1 MRRPSRCRP
10 WATAALLAAAAAAAG
25 CGGGGGEAAA
35 TAPVATTAP
44 PPGVGAP
51 APAPSSAAPAGPPRV
66 RSASGRWRLR
76 RAPVVVDL
84 GGGLL
89 QLYVRLTHA
98 LDDTPGRQAMVMAVD
113 GVPAGQTAT
122 GLGWTDHAEGN
133 CYANTVRAAGT
144 RLKGLEAG
152 TPVRVTLR
160 FGAKGAPHQGT
171 TVATTRS
178 RRALDGQE
186 TGGEPDARWYRAL
199 GCTPPSTAP

>member
-1 MRRPSRCRP
+1 VRRPSRCRP
-10 WATAALLAAAAAAAG
+10 WATAALLAAAATAAG
-25 CGGGGGEAAA
+25 CGGGGGGEDHA
-35 TAPVATTAP
+35 TAPVTTTP
-44 PPGVGAP
+44 PAGVAAP
-51 APAPSSAAPAGPPRV
+51 APAPSSAAPVGPPRV
-66 RSASGRWRLR
+66 RSASGHWRLR

-84 GGGLL
+84 GDGLL
-89 QLYVRLTHA
+89 QIYVRLTHA
-98 LDDTPGRQAMVMAVD
+98 LDARPGRQALVLAVD

-133 CYANTVRAAGT
+133 CYANTVHATGT
-144 RLKGLEAG
+144 RLEGLGTG

-160 FGAKGAPHQGT
+160 VGTQRAPRQGT
-171 TVATTRS
+171 TVATTRA